1 MSRIG
6 RQPIIIPEGVQ
17 VQIEGRTVTVTGQR
31 GSLTQQLLPGFEI
44 EQKENRLELVQ
55 KVENPE
61 TLRNYG
67 LLRSLIANMVTGV
80 SEGFSKTLEIHGVGY
95 RVQLK
100 GSELVLSLGYSH
112 PINYQAPAGIE
123 LKTEQNNIIVTGYD
137 KQLVGEV
144 AAQIR
149 EFRKPE
155 PYKGKGIRYQ
165 GEHIRRKAGKTAAKT
180 GAGA

>member
-1 MSRIG
+1 M
-6 RQPIIIPEGVQ
+6 IPEGVQ
-17 VQIEGRTVTVTGQR
+17 VTIDGRNVTVKGQR
-31 GSLTQQLLPGFEI
+31 GSLNQKLLAGFEL
-44 EQKENRLELVQ
+44 EQKENRLELT
-55 KVENPE
+55 KKSETPE
-61 TLRNYG
+61 TQRNYG
-67 LLRSLIANMVTGV
+67 LMRSLVANMVAGV

-100 GSELVLSLGYSH
+100 GNDLVLSLGYSH
-112 PINYQAPAGIE
+112 PINYAAPEGIE
-123 LKTEQNNIIVTGYD
+123 LKVEQNNIIVTGHD

-155 PYKGKGIRYQ
+155 PYKGKGIRYA